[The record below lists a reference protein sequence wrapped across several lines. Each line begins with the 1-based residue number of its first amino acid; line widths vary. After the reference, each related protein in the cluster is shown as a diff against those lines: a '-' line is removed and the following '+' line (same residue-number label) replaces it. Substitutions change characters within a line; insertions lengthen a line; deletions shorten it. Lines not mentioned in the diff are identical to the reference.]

1 MWHSPLSE
9 STDKM
14 TRPTTFTEEV
24 ATLILDRIAQGEALN
39 AICREPDMPT
49 KLTIYRWLDQ
59 SAELQNRYV
68 RATELRVDHWSED
81 ILTIADDEKIG
92 ADSRRLRVDTRKWLM
107 SKVQPKKYGDR
118 MLHTGADGDGPI
130 KIKVEDAWARP
141 VIEGAAVVSITDQDS
156 LASLPTTSQPID
168 TID

>member
-1 MWHSPLSE
+1 MA
-9 STDKM
+9 
-14 TRPTTFTEEV
+14 RPTVYSEEIA
-24 ATLILDRIAQGEALN
+24 ATICDRIAQGEALN

-49 KLTIYRWLDQ
+49 KLTMYRWLDQ

-81 ILTIADDEKIG
+81 ILAIADDENIG

-118 MLHTGADGDGPI
+118 LQHTGADGEGPI
-130 KIKVEDAWARP
+130 QIKVSDDWARP
-141 VIEGAAVVSITDQDS
+141 VVEGAKVVAITDLS
-156 LASLPTTSQPID
+156 SPKELPSDTQPID
-168 TID
+168 KIE